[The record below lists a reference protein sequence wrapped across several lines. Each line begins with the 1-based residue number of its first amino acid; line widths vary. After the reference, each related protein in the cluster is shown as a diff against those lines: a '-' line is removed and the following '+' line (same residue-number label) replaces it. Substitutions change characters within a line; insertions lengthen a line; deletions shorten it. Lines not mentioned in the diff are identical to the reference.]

1 MSFATVWSGQ
11 SLLLK
16 TNLVRVEV
24 DTQKGFSAFA
34 IVGLPDKAVEE
45 ARDRISAAIKN
56 TGFKSPKQKN
66 QKVVI
71 SLAPADLKKEGP
83 SFDLPMA
90 LSYLLASKYFPAETD
105 KKLFLGELSLD
116 GAVRPITG
124 VLPVAQEAKKRGF
137 RELFVPAENAAEAA
151 LIEGIAV
158 YGVKNLRELVAHLS
172 RRDILADEETPF
184 LPRKKLAAAPQTPYA
199 YRPPET
205 LLDFADV
212 KGQQSAKRGLEIAA
226 AGGHN
231 IAMWGPPGTGKT
243 MLAKALTGILPPL
256 DLDEALEVT
265 GIHSVAGALREP
277 LITHPPFR
285 APHHTSSHI
294 SIVGGGTIPKP
305 GEITLAH
312 RGVLFLDEFPELD
325 RRVIESL
332 REPLEE
338 RVVSVS
344 RARGSAQFPARVI
357 LVAALNPCPC
367 GNRGV
372 AGKECHCPPFAIE
385 RYQRRLSGPIVD
397 RIDMWVEVS
406 RVEHEKLLEKGG
418 GEETSEAIRQRVLR
432 ARKVQAERFR
442 AFGLSAKTNSE
453 VSAKEILTVIPLDD
467 RSKKALTA
475 SAKKHDLSARA
486 AHRVIKL
493 ARTIADLEGHIDVT
507 IDDLM
512 EALQYRPKQ
521 LGNSV

>member
-1 MSFATVWSGQ
+1 MSFATVWSAQ
-11 SLLLK
+11 SLSLK
-16 TNLVRVEV
+16 TNLIRVEV
-24 DTQKGFSAFA
+24 DTQKGFSAFSV
-34 IVGLPDKAVEE
+34 VGLPDKAVEE
-45 ARDRISAAIKN
+45 ARDRVCAAIKN

-66 QKVVI
+66 QKVII
-71 SLAPADLKKEGP
+71 SLAPADLKKEGTL
-83 SFDLPMA
+83 FDLPMA
-90 LSYLLASKYFPAETD
+90 LSYLLASKYFPADTE

-116 GAVRPITG
+116 GEVRPVTG
-124 VLPVAQEAKKRGF
+124 VLPVAEEAKRRGF
-137 RELFVPAENAAEAA
+137 KELYVPEQNAAEAA
-151 LIEGIAV
+151 LIEGITV
-158 YGVKNLRELVAHLS
+158 YAVKNLRSLVAHLS

-184 LPRKKLAAAPQTPYA
+184 LPRKTIPFTPQTPYE
-199 YRPPET
+199 YHQPET
-205 LLDFADV
+205 LLDFSDV

-256 DLDEALEVT
+256 DLSEALEVT

-285 APHHTSSHI
+285 SPHHTASHI
-294 SIVGGGTIPKP
+294 SIVGGGAIPRP

-312 RGVLFLDEFPELD
+312 RGVLFLDEFPEFD

-357 LVAALNPCPC
+357 FVAALNPCPC

-372 AGKECHCPPFAIE
+372 AGKRCECPQIAIE

-418 GEETSEAIRQRVLR
+418 GEETSAAIRERVIK
-432 ARKVQAERFR
+432 ARQAQAERFKTL
-442 AFGLSAKTNSE
+442 ALPFKTNSE
-453 VSAKEILTVIPLDD
+453 ISAKEILRVIPLDEKT
-467 RSKKALTA
+467 KKTLTA
-475 SAKKHDLSARA
+475 WAKKHDLSARA
-486 AHRVIKL
+486 AHRIIKL
-493 ARTIADLEGHIDVT
+493 ARTIADLEGHDEVATDDV
-507 IDDLM
+507 M

-521 LGNSV
+521 LQN